1 MICVDISYRVS
12 TDSPE
17 GCLFRMVKSANGL
30 NCQQWSVVKN
40 KWVDS
45 EVACGAFVGFEP
57 SMEISEQEAMRIIK
71 EDAERYANGR
81 C

>member
-1 MICVDISYRVS
+1 MICVAISYRVS
-12 TDSPE
+12 IDFPE
-17 GCLFRMVKSANGL
+17 GCLFRMAKSANGL
-30 NCQQWSVVKN
+30 NFQQWSVAKN

-71 EDAERYANGR
+71 EDAERHANGR
-81 C
+81 R